1 MKRKGNFPYYKNDY
15 CAGAKAPGEKSG
27 NENDRRKHHHMV
39 PVENSAGRAAAV
51 FHEPDTERTPE
62 KHADKIAD
70 IESDGKNKKHIS
82 SDYSG
87 EIKNSD
93 HRDKRKP
100 DKTDSDGIH
109 IAFFDICKKIFKI
122 ADVLDFSR
130 NKIFKTEF

>member
-1 MKRKGNFPYYKNDY
+1 MI
-15 CAGAKAPGEKSG
+15 
-27 NENDRRKHHHMV
+27 
-39 PVENSAGRAAAV
+39 PVKNSAGRAAAV

-62 KHADKIAD
+62 KNADKIAD

-109 IAFFDICKKIFKI
+109 IAFFDISKKIFKI

>member
-1 MKRKGNFPYYKNDY
+1 
-15 CAGAKAPGEKSG
+15 
-27 NENDRRKHHHMV
+27 MV

-51 FHEPDTERTPE
+51 FHKPYPERTPE
-62 KHADKIAD
+62 KNADKVAD

-93 HRDKRKP
+93 HRDKREP

-130 NKIFKTEF
+130 NKIFKAEF

>member
-62 KHADKIAD
+62 KNADKIAD

-93 HRDKRKP
+93 HCDKRKP